1 MRFFWNARGE
11 TNKSFVRHLALI
23 FCMIAPTAAVV
34 AAEQIGVAVTVRND
48 VTGKIQAETV
58 KIGSGSDVFGKEI
71 VKTSADSTAH
81 VVLKDNTNLNV
92 GPNSSVTLDNFVFNG
107 DSDYSKA
114 TFSLAK
120 GALRFSSGQSD
131 KRAYEVKTQFA
142 TIGVRGT
149 DYAAEERE
157 RLVPASGGK
166 PARVE
171 RYTHIEVEHGTVVVC
186 PKNSAEHPNDVDI
199 SDDEKKKRKCGCDTV
214 HEQEARDV
222 TNACV
227 FPSQFTGQTAQVACG
242 GACSSLSY
250 SAATVGSAPAVV
262 TAAAALAG
270 ITGGIIAGVNN
281 GNTNTQD
288 NTNLSP

>member
-1 MRFFWNARGE
+1 MRFFSKARRD
-11 TNKSFVRHLALI
+11 TNRSFVRHLALI

-34 AAEQIGVAVTVRND
+34 AAEQIGVAVTVRNE

-58 KIGSGSDVFGKEI
+58 RIASGSDVFGKEI

-81 VVLKDNTNLNV
+81 VVMKDNTNLNV

-107 DSDYSKA
+107 DSDYKKA
-114 TFSLAK
+114 SFNLAK

-149 DYAAEERE
+149 DYAVEERE
-157 RLVPASGGK
+157 RLVPAAGGK
-166 PARVE
+166 PAHIE
-171 RYTHIEVEHGTVVVC
+171 KYTHVEVEHGTVVVC
-186 PKNSAEHPNDVDI
+186 PKNSGQQPNDVDL
-199 SDDEKKKRKCGCDTV
+199 SDDEKKKRKCGCDSV

-227 FPSQFTGQTAQVACG
+227 FQSQFTGQTSQIACG
-242 GACSSLSY
+242 GTCSTMSY
-250 SAATVGSAPAVV
+250 SAATVGSLPAIATAVV
-262 TAAAALAG
+262 AAGAIG
-270 ITGGIIAGVNN
+270 AGVAVGVSNSN
-281 GNTNTQD
+281 KTED
-288 NTNLSP
+288 NTTLSP